1 MTPYVYALAQCAL
14 LGHLMIF
21 VLNILMP
28 ILASVM
34 HEIPLTDTFMWI
46 IWHLT
51 PIFTES
57 GAFCFHLCSKPI
69 RCVLIT
75 FISLPVLNLCIFTEQ
90 TAL

>member
-1 MTPYVYALAQCAL
+1 MTCYICFSPMCII
-14 LGHLMIF
+14 GHLMIF
-21 VLNILMP
+21 VLPILMP

-34 HEIPLTDTFMWI
+34 HEIPLTDTLLWI

-57 GAFCFHLCSKPI
+57 GAFCFHLYSKPI
-69 RCVLIT
+69 WYLLIT
-75 FISLPVLNLCIFTEQ
+75 FINLSVLNLSIFIEQ